1 MLWARLDQIPGK
13 CDSRD
18 INYVLADKKCY
29 RDKSVLTKWCGKTMM
44 HSELGYRLLKAE
56 QVSLEKQIIWSLSRW
71 RVYGDR
77 EDFKRGMTGL
87 DQLALLK
94 SLDAMREDRSFF

>member
-1 MLWARLDQIPGK
+1 MDQIRGK
-13 CDSRD
+13 CDSRV
-18 INYVLADKKCY
+18 INYVFADEKCY
-29 RDKSVLTKWCGKTMM
+29 RRLSVLTMRCGKTMM
-44 HSELGYRLLKAE
+44 HSELGYRLLRAE

-77 EDFKRGMTGL
+77 DDFKRGMTGL

-94 SLDAMREDRSFF
+94 PLDAMRDDRSFF